1 MASSFRRCVR
11 GFLVGGSDP
20 RAVEVTEEGVD
31 DTMDEDP
38 DDDPDD
44 DPGAGEP
51 VEETLEEVA
60 DEDTEDGSL
69 FIRSILPPACA

>member
-38 DDDPDD
+38 DDDP
-44 DPGAGEP
+44 GADEP
-51 VEETLEEVA
+51 VDETLEEVA
-60 DEDTEDGSL
+60 DEGTEDGSL

>member
-1 MASSFRRCVR
+1 M
-11 GFLVGGSDP
+11 GGSDP
-20 RAVEVTEEGVD
+20 RAVEVAEEGVGD
-31 DTMDEDP
+31 DMDEDP
-38 DDDPDD
+38 
-44 DPGAGEP
+44 GADEP